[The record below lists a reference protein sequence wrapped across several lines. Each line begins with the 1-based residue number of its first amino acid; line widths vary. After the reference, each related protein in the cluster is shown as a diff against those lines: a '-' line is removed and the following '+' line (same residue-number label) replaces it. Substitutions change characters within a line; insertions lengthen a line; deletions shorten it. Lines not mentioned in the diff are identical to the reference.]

1 MDMGLTGRTVIV
13 TGASSSIGRGILLAF
28 AAEGAQLVAA
38 QRDEEAGGRA
48 VAEANRL
55 GGEAICVPTDVTDL
69 ASVEAMVAK
78 TLDRFRKVD
87 VLVNNAGGIPGEAKF
102 IDKSR
107 EDWEK
112 EIQLNY
118 WGVINC
124 TRTVLDGMIARRRGR
139 IVSISSDAGRVGST
153 GEAVYA
159 ACKAGVIGFSK
170 ALAREVARH
179 RVTVNVVCPGPTE
192 TALLAATMAGE
203 RGAKIL
209 DGMRRAIPLGR
220 LGQPEDVAGAVA
232 YLVSDEASYVT
243 GQVLSVSGG
252 LTMVG

>member
-1 MDMGLTGRTVIV
+1 V
-13 TGASSSIGRGILLAF
+13 TGAVALVTGGGRGIGRAIAHRLARSGATVGIADLDGR
-28 AAEGAQLVAA
+28 AAEGVA
-38 QRDEEAGGRA
+38 DEIRTSGGRA
-48 VAEANRL
+48 AGVGADVADFAAVRAAIGTLETSL
-55 GGEAICVPTDVTDL
+55 GP
-69 ASVEAMVAK
+69 
-78 TLDRFRKVD
+78 VD
-87 VLVNNAGGIPGEAKF
+87 VLVNNAGW
-102 IDKSR
+102 D
-107 EDWEK
+107 
-112 EIQLNY
+112 QLELFVENDPEL
-118 WGVINC
+118 WDRLIAVNLKGVLHT
-124 TRTVLDGMIARRRGR
+124 TRTVLEGMIARRRGR
-139 IVSISSDAGRVGST
+139 VVSISSDAGRVGST

-179 RVTVNVVCPGPTE
+179 GITVNVVCPGPTE

-203 RGAKIL
+203 RGVKIL
-209 DGMRRAIPLGR
+209 EGMRRAIPLGR

>member
-1 MDMGLTGRTVIV
+1 V
-13 TGASSSIGRGILLAF
+13 TGAVALVTGGGRGIGRAIAHRLARSG
-28 AAEGAQLVAA
+28 AAVGIVDLDGSTAEGVADEIRATGRRAAGLGADVGDLAAVRAAVAA
-38 QRDEEAGGRA
+38 LEAS
-48 VAEANRL
+48 L
-55 GGEAICVPTDVTDL
+55 GP
-69 ASVEAMVAK
+69 
-78 TLDRFRKVD
+78 VD
-87 VLVNNAGGIPGEAKF
+87 VLVNNAGW
-102 IDKSR
+102 D
-107 EDWEK
+107 
-112 EIQLNY
+112 QLELFVENDPEL
-118 WGVINC
+118 WDRLITVNLKGVLHT
-124 TRTVLDGMIARRRGR
+124 TRMVLDGMIARRRGR

-179 RVTVNVVCPGPTE
+179 GVTVNVVCPGPTE

-209 DGMRRAIPLGR
+209 QGMRRAIPLGR

-252 LTMVG
+252 LTMAG

>member
-1 MDMGLTGRTVIV
+1 MTGAVALV
-13 TGASSSIGRGILLAF
+13 TGGGRGIGRAIAHRLARSGATVGIADLDGR
-28 AAEGAQLVAA
+28 AAEGVA
-38 QRDEEAGGRA
+38 DEIRTSGGRA
-48 VAEANRL
+48 AGVGADVADFAAVRAAIGTLETSL
-55 GGEAICVPTDVTDL
+55 GP
-69 ASVEAMVAK
+69 
-78 TLDRFRKVD
+78 VD
-87 VLVNNAGGIPGEAKF
+87 VLVNNAGW
-102 IDKSR
+102 D
-107 EDWEK
+107 
-112 EIQLNY
+112 QLELFVENDPEL
-118 WGVINC
+118 WDRLIAVNLKGVLHT
-124 TRTVLDGMIARRRGR
+124 TRTVLEGMIARRRGR
-139 IVSISSDAGRVGST
+139 VVSISSDAGRVGST

-179 RVTVNVVCPGPTE
+179 GITVNVVCPGPTE

-203 RGAKIL
+203 RGVKIL
-209 DGMRRAIPLGR
+209 EGMRRAIPLGR